1 MDHDNINS
9 IAQET
14 ARALQEASFK
24 MERAEVLL
32 CLLKS
37 LSEPE
42 KLSFTIPFDDAITL
56 LEIAISILSDR
67 IELSSIVSP
76 QTLSQLTL
84 HVNES

>member
-1 MDHDNINS
+1 MDHYNINS
-9 IAQET
+9 IAQE
-14 ARALQEASFK
+14 ASRALQEANLR

-56 LEIAISILSDR
+56 LEIAISILGER
-67 IELSSIVSP
+67 IELSSIVS
-76 QTLSQLTL
+76 QQVLSELFTPL
-84 HVNES
+84 PSI